1 MNKSELKKL
10 IKVEDRLTQL
20 AKEKYG
26 LNFCDIEW
34 DIVPDE
40 KMFEI
45 MAYHIPGNI
54 SSWKYGRDY
63 ERLRTINDHVHSGL
77 PYEVVIN
84 SDPSRAYLMKSN
96 TFGVQCLVMAHVI
109 GHVAFFTMNKYF
121 QESRRDIIQ
130 FMQMASQRF
139 NEYERKYGIDDVEKI
154 VDAGHAIM
162 FHSSPFDNDTED
174 EKRERLF
181 KYEKKRFHKVGKG
194 EFRDL
199 IDSGEDLVQKDIER
213 FNQQLWRK
221 LMVKTPVE
229 PTGDLLRYVI
239 DNSPVLEP
247 WEQDIL
253 EVIRQEGRYY
263 WPQIKTKYMNEGFAT
278 YWHEVFFQDLVNEGI
293 LGHLDHAEFTYANSL
308 VKATHPAQM
317 NPYLIGSKMWEN
329 IVDRWDKGR
338 HGTEYDNLESRSE
351 KEAWD
356 TGEMKGR
363 EKMIEVLES
372 YTDWFFVQDFLTPE
386 LVDDLKLYI
395 YVVQETPTTYDYI
408 RTKHNAEEVA
418 KLIIDSFAHS
428 HIPKIEI
435 VDGNYQDQKK
445 MVLVHSHSGVDLNIE
460 YAAKTMEHIQKI
472 WGREIILYT
481 VIDDKKVKFTITR
494 EGKFTRPEMSEQD
507 GNGNDVWNSFMIS
520 SPFENPNP
528 VMNLTK

>member
-10 IKVEDRLTQL
+10 IKVEDKLNRL

-26 LNFCDIEW
+26 LEYCDIEW

-40 KMFEI
+40 KMLEI

-63 ERLRTINDHVHSGL
+63 ERLRTINEHVHAGL

-121 QESRRDIIQ
+121 QESRRDIIS

-139 NEYERKYGIDDVEKI
+139 NDYERKYGIDDVEKI

-162 FHSSPFDNDTED
+162 FHSSPFDNETED
-174 EKRERLF
+174 QKRERLF
-181 KYEKKRFHKVGKG
+181 EYEKRRAHKVSKSQ
-194 EFRDL
+194 FRDF
-199 IDSGEDLVQKDIER
+199 IDNGEDEVKKDIER
-213 FNQQLWRK
+213 FNQQLWRR

-239 DNSPVLEP
+239 DNSPILEP

-278 YWHEVFFQDLVNEGI
+278 YWHEILFRDLMSDGI
-293 LGHLDHAEFTYANSL
+293 LGHEEHAEFTYANSL
-308 VKATHPAQM
+308 VKAMHPDQM
-317 NPYLIGSKMWEN
+317 NPYLIGSKIWEDVVN
-329 IVDRWDKGR
+329 RWDKGQ
-338 HGTEYDNLESRSE
+338 HGKEWENCEDRSV
-351 KEAWD
+351 KQNWD
-356 TGEMKGR
+356 TNDMKGR
-363 EKMIEVLES
+363 EKMFEVLKS

-386 LVDDLKLYI
+386 LVDDLKMYI
-395 YVVQETPTTYDYI
+395 YVMQETPNTYDFV
-408 RTKHNAEEVA
+408 RTKHTAQEVA

-435 VDGNYQDQKK
+435 VNGNGDDAKK
-445 MVLVHSHSGVDLNIE
+445 MYIVHRHSGADLNIE
-460 YAAKTMEHIQKI
+460 YASHTMKHIHDI
-472 WGREIILYT
+472 WGREIILET
-481 VIDDKKVKFTITR
+481 IIDDKEIRFKVNR
-494 EGKFTRPEMSEQD
+494 EGIFQRPQMKE
-507 GNGNDVWNSFMIS
+507 GKNDNSNIWKSFMSPLENS
-520 SPFENPNP
+520 SPVLKPI
-528 VMNLTK
+528 K